1 MRKKKTI
8 LLMSIYLKRFSFN
21 LAQLGSNGQLDSIEL
36 KVPEQA
42 IPGSVGAVVYLTGEK
57 MQMV

>member
-1 MRKKKTI
+1 
-8 LLMSIYLKRFSFN
+8 MSIYLKRFSFN